1 MNSADNKKHLQE
13 LIGEDYQ
20 LQWIVGHGG
29 MSTVWLADDVHNDRE
44 VALKVLRPEF
54 SDNNEFLSRFRNEA
68 KAAESIDSENVVATY
83 DYRELEDN
91 GRTFCYMALEYIRGE
106 SLADL
111 LAREGAL
118 PETLALDVM
127 EQASHGLSVIHHMGL
142 VHRDIKPGNLM
153 ITQNGQVKITDFG
166 IAKAAAAVPLTRTGM
181 VVGTAQYVSPEQA
194 QGYEVGPTSDV
205 YSLGVVGYEM
215 LAGKR
220 PFSGDSSV
228 SVALAHISQA
238 PEPLS
243 TSISA
248 PTRELI
254 GMALRKDPNTRFAD
268 GNEFTN
274 AISAVRQG
282 QRPPQPK
289 SAALAP
295 IADEPSPSASTEM
308 LANMAQPTTVRPAVQ
323 PSTPQPEERPDKKG
337 GFGTGLLI
345 AVAIAALVAV
355 GLMAYRMWGN
365 TAPTPP
371 PAPTEVIVTET
382 VVPETTEEEETEA
395 PETVEITTVEE
406 EPTRVTVTTTHSVIP
421 APPVTTEHT
430 THQEPPEFPTE
441 ETQPQVNDSPT
452 PAPELDSQ
460 SNPTEESA
468 LQGGQ

>member
-29 MSTVWLADDVHNDRE
+29 MSTVWLADDVRNDRE

-295 IADEPSPSASTEM
+295 IAAEPSPSASTEM
-308 LANMAQPTTVRPAVQ
+308 LANMAHPTTVRPAVQ
-323 PSTPQPEERPDKKG
+323 PSTPQPEERPAKKG

-382 VVPETTEEEETEA
+382 VVPETTEEEETET

-406 EPTRVTVTTTHSVIP
+406 KPTRVTVTTTHSVIP

-430 THQEPPEFPTE
+430 THQDPPEFPTE

>member
-1 MNSADNKKHLQE
+1 MNSADNKEHLQA
-13 LIGEDYQ
+13 LIGGDYQ

-29 MSTVWLADDVHNDRE
+29 MSTVWLADDVRNDRE

-68 KAAESIDSENVVATY
+68 KAAESIDSDNVVATY

-91 GRTFCYMALEYIRGE
+91 GRTFCYMALEYVRGE

-194 QGYEVGPTSDV
+194 QGYEVGPSSDV

-254 GMALRKDPNTRFAD
+254 GMALRKDPGTRFAD

-295 IADEPSPSASTEM
+295 IAAEPSPSASTEM
-308 LANMAQPTTVRPAVQ
+308 LANMAHPTTVRPAVSAAQ
-323 PSTPQPEERPDKKG
+323 TEERPAKQG

-345 AVAIAALVAV
+345 AVAIAALVAI
-355 GLMAYRMWGN
+355 GFMAYRLWGN
-365 TAPTPP
+365 TTPTPQP
-371 PAPTEVIVTET
+371 TPTEVIVTET
-382 VVPETTEEEETEA
+382 VEPETTEEEEKEA

-406 EPTRVTVTTTHSVIP
+406 EPTQVTVTTTHSVIP
-421 APPVTTEHT
+421 SPPTTAQRT
-430 THQEPPEFPTE
+430 TQHDLPTLPPE
-441 ETQPQVNDSPT
+441 ETQPQVDDNTLPE
-452 PAPELDSQ
+452 PELDSQ
-460 SNPTEESA
+460 NNPTEDSA